1 MGLLFNTSDDMDK
14 KVREKFGDDKS
25 YLIVFKHNSPAKDI
39 SKWLL
44 IGGLYYTMDSS
55 RTFILYFDPKGVYE
69 SEISN
74 SDKKDFLFMAW
85 NEIEDF
91 ELIEGNKKILKINH
105 LGKVY
110 QYEVELNGRLFKN
123 NYKNLTELMENN
135 WNRIE
140 WWKKNQQ

>member
-1 MGLLFNTSDDMDK
+1 MGLLFNSSDDMDK
-14 KVREKFGDDKS
+14 KVRDKFGDDKA
-25 YLIVFKHNSPAKDI
+25 YLLVIKHNSPGKALGK
-39 SKWLL
+39 LL
-44 IGGLYYTMDSS
+44 LSTFYYVMDSS

-74 SDKKDFLFMAW
+74 TDRKDFLFMAW

-91 ELIEGNKKILKINH
+91 ELVEGNKKILKINH

-110 QYEVELNGRLFKN
+110 QYEVEMDGKLFKN
-123 NYKNLTELMENN
+123 NYKNLTKLKENN

-140 WWKKNQQ
+140 